1 VWSAGG
7 GVGAA
12 ALRPSLEMLR
22 GSGAPPKRAGDLV
35 ELAPPR
41 LMDPSIGYVVGRRR
55 ERGAGEAGDG
65 VEGERGAGEAG
76 DDVGGER
83 GTGGYRAF
91 VYGLL
96 LEWAVQSRPRKFPG
110 LPGIRISGLC
120 LQALAGDASQASPL
134 PATRGRS
141 NRPALLPRP
150 HCLTYAIQ
158 ITARK
163 AHVN

>member
-1 VWSAGG
+1 
-7 GVGAA
+7 
-12 ALRPSLEMLR
+12 MLR

-120 LQALAGDASQASPL
+120 LQAPAGDALRAKL
-134 PATRGRS
+134 H
-141 NRPALLPRP
+141 
-150 HCLTYAIQ
+150 HCLPLVEDLTVLLCCRDLTVSYLRNPDYCTQ
-158 ITARK
+158 GSC
-163 AHVN
+163 